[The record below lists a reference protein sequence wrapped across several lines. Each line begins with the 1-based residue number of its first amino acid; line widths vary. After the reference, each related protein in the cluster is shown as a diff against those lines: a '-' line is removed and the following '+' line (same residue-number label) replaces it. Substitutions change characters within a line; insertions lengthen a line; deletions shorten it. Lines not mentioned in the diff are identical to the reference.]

1 MKLTAAFLAALTVAS
16 ISIPA
21 AEAQTRAQLQQAH
34 QRQMQ
39 ALRRQQQAQLRNLR
53 EQQKAQRQWSNNFNN
68 YSNRG
73 WGWGN
78 NLDWRQRRIQQLRSE
93 IGSTMDLG
101 KRAAMHVELRRLLHG
116 W

>member
-1 MKLTAAFLAALTVAS
+1 
-16 ISIPA
+16 
-21 AEAQTRAQLQQAH
+21 
-34 QRQMQ
+34 MQ

-68 YSNRG
+68 SNRGWG

-93 IGSTMDLG
+93 IGSTMHLG
-101 KRAAMHVELRRLLHG
+101 KRAAMQRELMQLQGRL
-116 W
+116 